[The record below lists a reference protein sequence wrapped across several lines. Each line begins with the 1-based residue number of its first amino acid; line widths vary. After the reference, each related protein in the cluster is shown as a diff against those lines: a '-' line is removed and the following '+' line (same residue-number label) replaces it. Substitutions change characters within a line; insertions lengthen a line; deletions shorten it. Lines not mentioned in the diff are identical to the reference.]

1 MLVAA
6 DEHGTDIDFGRRMD
20 LKPRMIRK
28 HLKVLRDSGM
38 ITVKTERHQ
47 VAGDWMN
54 YRTAVVTEKGFE
66 AIRRSRETKKEGGS
80 I

>member
-6 DEHGTDIDFGRRMD
+6 DEHGTDNDFGRRMD

-47 VAGDWMN
+47 VGGDWMN
-54 YRTAVVTEKGFE
+54 YRTAVVTAKGYD
-66 AIRRSRETKKEGGS
+66 AIRQSQVRKQGDPE
-80 I
+80 